1 MEALRLNPDDGRSER
16 SPSIRTA
23 KFLVSVEMK
32 YALLI
37 YEAPGS
43 LEALPEGQYEA
54 MFAEY
59 MALSKESRF
68 LNGARLQPVETATT
82 VRVRDGKTLTTD
94 GPFADAKE
102 VFGGFCEFEV
112 DSLDEA
118 IALAER
124 IPAGRVGGAI
134 ELRPLVED

>member
-1 MEALRLNPDDGRSER
+1 LE
-16 SPSIRTA
+16 
-23 KFLVSVEMK
+23 VEMK

-43 LEALPEGQYEA
+43 LEALPKGRYEA

-59 MALSKESRF
+59 MALSNKSRF

-94 GPFADAKE
+94 GPFADTKE

-112 DSLDEA
+112 DNLDEA

-134 ELRPLVED
+134 ELRPLVER

>member
-1 MEALRLNPDDGRSER
+1 MEALRIDPVGWASTLPLE
-16 SPSIRTA
+16 I
-23 KFLVSVEMK
+23 EMK

-59 MALSKESRF
+59 MALSNKSRF

-82 VRVRDGKTLTTD
+82 VRVRDGQTLTTD
-94 GPFADAKE
+94 GPFADTKE

-112 DSLDEA
+112 DNLDEA
-118 IALAER
+118 IALAAR

-134 ELRPLVED
+134 ELRPLVEREHRWKRFL

>member
-1 MEALRLNPDDGRSER
+1 
-16 SPSIRTA
+16 
-23 KFLVSVEMK
+23 MK

-43 LEALPEGQYEA
+43 LEALPKGQYEA

-82 VRVRDGKTLTTD
+82 VRVRDGQTLTTD
-94 GPFADAKE
+94 GPFADTKE
-102 VFGGFCEFEV
+102 VFGGFCVF
-112 DSLDEA
+112 DSDLDQA
-118 IALAER
+118 IELAAL
-124 IPAGRVGGAI
+124 IPAARVGGAI
-134 ELRPLVED
+134 EVRPLVER

>member
-1 MEALRLNPDDGRSER
+1 
-16 SPSIRTA
+16 
-23 KFLVSVEMK
+23 VSVEMK

-82 VRVRDGKTLTTD
+82 VRVRDGQTLTTD
-94 GPFADAKE
+94 GPFADSKE
-102 VFGGFCEFEV
+102 VFGGFCVF
-112 DSLDEA
+112 DADLDEA
-118 IALAER
+118 IELAAL
-124 IPAGRVGGAI
+124 IPAVRIGGAI
-134 ELRPLVED
+134 EVRPLVER

>member
-1 MEALRLNPDDGRSER
+1 
-16 SPSIRTA
+16 
-23 KFLVSVEMK
+23 MK

-59 MALSKESRF
+59 IALSKKSRF

-82 VRVRDGKTLTTD
+82 VRVRDGQTLTTD

-112 DSLDEA
+112 DDLDEA
-118 IALAER
+118 IALAAR

-134 ELRPLVED
+134 ELRPLVER

>member
-1 MEALRLNPDDGRSER
+1 MR
-16 SPSIRTA
+16 
-23 KFLVSVEMK
+23 

-59 MALSKESRF
+59 MALSNKSRF

-82 VRVRDGKTLTTD
+82 VRVVDGQTLTTD
-94 GPFADAKE
+94 GPFADTKE
-102 VFGGFCEFEV
+102 VFGGFCEFEL
-112 DSLDEA
+112 DNLDEA
-118 IALAER
+118 IELAAR

-134 ELRPLVED
+134 EVRPFVEH